1 MSLGLKAEL
10 LLANSSQGATREE
23 CLNVNA
29 KKEADSCLSASFMS
43 LPQHERVVC
52 SSFSLLQEAKAL
64 LFADKRYA
72 D

>member
-29 KKEADSCLSASFMS
+29 KKRSGQLAVRFVHVIA
-43 LPQHERVVC
+43 PT
-52 SSFSLLQEAKAL
+52 
-64 LFADKRYA
+64 
-72 D
+72 